1 MRAIFAGAALLSA
14 VVTGAVTGALGQ
26 SGYPDRPIKILVGF
40 TPGVAPDISSRL
52 IGDKFTEA
60 WGKPVVVE
68 NVTGAGGNIAT
79 DRAAKSP
86 PDGYTLVM
94 GGNAS
99 IVFNASLMKL
109 PYDPIGDFAPITQVF
124 IAANVL
130 AIPPE
135 IPAKTIPELVA
146 YAKANPGKLTYGHA
160 GVGTSQHLGG
170 ELFKFIT
177 KTDIQ
182 PVAYRGSTAIMPD
195 LIAGRV
201 SMCFCNVVNVLPLA
215 REGKLRIFAVTSK
228 KRSAAAPDLPTMIES
243 GFPDFDVVPWFGLMA
258 PAGTPPDIIEKLYRE
273 TIRILAMPDVRR
285 KLEEL
290 GLDVIGNSP
299 KEFADLIKAEI
310 PQWGTMIKAAGI
322 KLNE

>member
-1 MRAIFAGAALLSA
+1 MMRVILSLL
-14 VVTGAVTGALGQ
+14 GAVSVLLAPTMSSAQ

-40 TPGVAPDISSRL
+40 TPGVAPDITSRL
-52 IGDKFTEA
+52 IGDKFTEV

-68 NVTGAGGNIAT
+68 NITGAGGNIAT

-99 IVFNASLMKL
+99 LVFNASLMKL
-109 PYDPIGDFAPITQVF
+109 PYDPVADFAPITQIF
-124 IAANVL
+124 IAANIL

-135 IPAKTIPELVA
+135 IPAKTIEELVA

-170 ELFKFIT
+170 ELFKYMT

-201 SMCFCNVVNVLPLA
+201 SMCFCNVVNVMPLA

-228 KRSAAAPDLPTMIES
+228 KRSAAAPDLPTMIEA
-243 GFPDFDVVPWFGLMA
+243 GFPGFEAVPWFGLMA
-258 PAGTPPDIIEKLYRE
+258 PAGTSPEIVDKLHRE
-273 TIRILAMPDVRR
+273 TVKILAMPDVRK

-290 GLDVIGNSP
+290 GLDVIGNTP
-299 KEFADLIKAEI
+299 KEFAELIKTEI
-310 PQWGTMIKAAGI
+310 PQWGTIIKAAGI
-322 KLNE
+322 KLSE

>member
-1 MRAIFAGAALLSA
+1 
-14 VVTGAVTGALGQ
+14 
-26 SGYPDRPIKILVGF
+26 
-40 TPGVAPDISSRL
+40 
-52 IGDKFTEA
+52 A

-135 IPAKTIPELVA
+135 IPAKTIP
-146 YAKANPGKLTYGHA
+146 AKLPYGHA

-228 KRSAAAPDLPTMIES
+228 KR
-243 GFPDFDVVPWFGLMA
+243 
-258 PAGTPPDIIEKLYRE
+258 
-273 TIRILAMPDVRR
+273 
-285 KLEEL
+285 
-290 GLDVIGNSP
+290 
-299 KEFADLIKAEI
+299 
-310 PQWGTMIKAAGI
+310 
-322 KLNE
+322 